1 MREKRKGRKSDLKS
15 VILNHVYKNI
25 KIYAVIILLFIIGI
39 TLRVIFVNNI
49 NEPELTEVNEYIM
62 GFIN

>member
-39 TLRVIFVNNI
+39 TLGVIFVNNI
-49 NEPELTEVNEYIM
+49 NEPELTEVN
-62 GFIN
+62 